1 MFLLFQHAR
10 YLFFSYKIVVH
21 NMNSEIAI
29 RREQFFVFFR
39 LYSSSDCLF
48 VCSRVR
54 LKTLGCGT
62 LLVGR
67 DVGWRAY
74 ALLNAERESKG
85 RLILKCPF
93 SVFKSPRRIIFF
105 AGFLLWPLKRGQIN
119 KGHSIPLINFIL
131 TLLHYL
137 FKITSF

>member
-62 LLVGR
+62 LLVKSHQCTCAVYDIKQAYPEQLPWFLFHTFSMPFYHKWGIEMGFTFVLLIFLFIS
-67 DVGWRAY
+67 DGLGGTKQWTDAMVG
-74 ALLNAERESKG
+74 G
-85 RLILKCPF
+85 
-93 SVFKSPRRIIFF
+93 SVKS
-105 AGFLLWPLKRGQIN
+105 
-119 KGHSIPLINFIL
+119 
-131 TLLHYL
+131 
-137 FKITSF
+137 

>member
-1 MFLLFQHAR
+1 MYSEALDCMGSMQESRIKQLLFLSSKMACV
-10 YLFFSYKIVVH
+10 FIISTCEIFVFSYKIVVH

-62 LLVGR
+62 LLVKSHQCM
-67 DVGWRAY
+67 
-74 ALLNAERESKG
+74 LFS
-85 RLILKCPF
+85 RLTPN
-93 SVFKSPRRIIFF
+93 SSHYFF
-105 AGFLLWPLKRGQIN
+105 
-119 KGHSIPLINFIL
+119 FIL
-131 TLLHYL
+131 SACLSIINGVSKWALPLY
-137 FKITSF
+137 F